1 MPDLSVMPGLSVMS
15 GLSVMPDL
23 IGHLVEDYRIRPIPV
38 RFYFKH
44 CGMLYEKTY
53 LVPEYQEG

>member
-1 MPDLSVMPGLSVMS
+1 MP

-23 IGHLVEDYRIRPIPV
+23 IGHLVEDYRIWVIPV
-38 RFYFKH
+38 RFYFKL
-44 CGMLYEKTY
+44 CGMLYEQTY